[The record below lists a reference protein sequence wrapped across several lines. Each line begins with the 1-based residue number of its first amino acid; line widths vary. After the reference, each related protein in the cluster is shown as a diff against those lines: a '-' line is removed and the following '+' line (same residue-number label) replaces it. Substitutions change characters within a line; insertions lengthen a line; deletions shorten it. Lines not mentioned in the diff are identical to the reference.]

1 MGFLAKLVSKFSSLT
16 GSPSEEVLADF
27 ESELLKADFGP
38 ALTGQVMESTRHSR
52 GDLKERINEI
62 LLAGFV
68 DGSRDLIATSHPMTI
83 MVIGVN
89 GTGKTTSVA
98 KLAHRLHTVAGGE
111 KAGKKVL
118 LTGADTFRAAAVE
131 QLQTWAERVGAGF
144 HRGSERQDPASVA
157 FDGAKRAKD
166 EGFDIHII
174 DTAGRLHTENNLMAE
189 LTKVRRVVEK
199 VSPVDE
205 VLLVLDGTTGQN
217 AIVQAKE
224 FMAATPITGLIL
236 TKMDG
241 SARGGSVIAV
251 ERELRIPIKF
261 IGNGEG
267 ISDLEPFDPRRFVDQ
282 LFSE

>member
-1 MGFLAKLVSKFSSLT
+1 MGLLSKLVSKFSSLT

-27 ESELLKADFGP
+27 ESELLKSDFGP
-38 ALTGQVMESTRHSR
+38 TLTSEVMESARRSR
-52 GDLKERINEI
+52 GDLKDRISEV
-62 LLAGFV
+62 LLAGFIE
-68 DGSRDLIATSHPMTI
+68 GSRDLVMTSHPSTI
-83 MVIGVN
+83 LVIGVN

-98 KLAHRLHTVAGGE
+98 KLAHRLHGE
-111 KAGKKVL
+111 GKRVL

-131 QLQTWAERVGAGF
+131 QLETWAERVGVDF

-157 FDGAKRAKD
+157 YDGAKRAHD

-199 VSPVDE
+199 VTPVDE
-205 VLLVLDGTTGQN
+205 ILLVLDATTGQN
-217 AIVQAKE
+217 AIVQARE
-224 FMAATPITGLIL
+224 FMAAVPVTGLIL
-236 TKMDG
+236 TKIDG

-261 IGNGEG
+261 IGTGEG
-267 ISDLEPFDPRRFVDQ
+267 LSDLQAFNPKLFIDQ
-282 LFSE
+282 LFQD